1 MTENAMNLLTL
12 KELNMVGNVFTLIF
26 PHFQYDHI
34 LMGISQK
41 AVSG

>member
-1 MTENAMNLLTL
+1 MTENAMSLLTV
-12 KELNMVGNVFTLIF
+12 KELNMIGKVLTLIF
-26 PHFQYDHI
+26 PHFQYDYI